1 MILEIL
7 KYPRKFRDLQF
18 FRLQIWIRDS
28 NKFIIWN
35 FIWIICKERKIKFL
49 KSKIWQLPFKDI
61 EYLEIVKVQ
70 LTSYFASRKT
80 YFEFEQKQKFIKIL
94 IFDKKQKKKDYSSF
108 ENLTIFQQIFI
119 DPRIRFQPIS
129 TQHY

>member
-1 MILEIL
+1 M
-7 KYPRKFRDLQF
+7 
-18 FRLQIWIRDS
+18 
-28 NKFIIWN
+28 
-35 FIWIICKERKIKFL
+35 KI
-49 KSKIWQLPFKDI
+49 FKDI

-119 DPRIRFQPIS
+119 DPRRSGFNPSLLNIIKKYRDVK
-129 TQHY
+129 Y

>member
-1 MILEIL
+1 M
-7 KYPRKFRDLQF
+7 
-18 FRLQIWIRDS
+18 
-28 NKFIIWN
+28 
-35 FIWIICKERKIKFL
+35 KI
-49 KSKIWQLPFKDI
+49 FKDI

-119 DPRIRFQPIS
+119 DPRISFQPIS

>member
-1 MILEIL
+1 M
-7 KYPRKFRDLQF
+7 
-18 FRLQIWIRDS
+18 
-28 NKFIIWN
+28 
-35 FIWIICKERKIKFL
+35 
-49 KSKIWQLPFKDI
+49 
-61 EYLEIVKVQ
+61 
-70 LTSYFASRKT
+70 T